1 MKITNPKFAATIC
14 FFALLVTPAA
24 VFAEH
29 HGDDGKDKNSH
40 KDRKLH
46 MVPEPGTLAMTLA
59 GMGLVLG
66 LAIVGLRRNRS
77 RSVAA

>member
-1 MKITNPKFAATIC
+1 MKITNPKFAATTC

-40 KDRKLH
+40 KDANSTWFLSPARWL
-46 MVPEPGTLAMTLA
+46 
-59 GMGLVLG
+59 
-66 LAIVGLRRNRS
+66 
-77 RSVAA
+77 